1 MPPSTTRLAPVMN
14 DDSSDARNS
23 AACASSSARPSRPM
37 GMWTIRR
44 ARRSGSD
51 NSSSSSG
58 VWIGPGHKELA
69 RMPCQ
74 RVLDRDL
81 ACHREH
87 APLARGVGD
96 LRGGGAHDRDERR
109 DVDDGAPTRRE
120 HRGDAGLAAE
130 PHALEVDLHHA
141 FPRRFGRVE
150 RAAVVRG
157 KDAGVVVEDV
167 QATEGVHRGLH
178 HRGAVVG
185 PGHVR
190 ADERGLAP
198 AARIVATTSCPSAS
212 LTSLTTT
219 CAPSEANSSAAA
231 RPMPLAAPVISATFC
246 ASRPGIRPPR
256 SCSRAGRRQLRPAT
270 HRVGTRRARAAARS
284 RSYVR

>member
-1 MPPSTTRLAPVMN
+1 
-14 DDSSDARNS
+14 
-23 AACASSSARPSRPM
+23 M

-58 VWIGPGHKELA
+58 VWIGPGTQGVGSDAL
-69 RMPCQ
+69 P

-87 APLARGVGD
+87 APLARGIGD

-130 PHALEVDLHHA
+130 PHALQVDLHHA

-178 HRGAVVG
+178 HRRAVVG

-198 AARIVATTSCPSAS
+198 GRADRRDDVLSFGLAHVTDDDVRAFGGEQFRGGAAHAACRTSDQCDLLCEPAGHQTSTIV
-212 LTSLTTT
+212 
-219 CAPSEANSSAAA
+219 
-231 RPMPLAAPVISATFC
+231 
-246 ASRPGIRPPR
+246 
-256 SCSRAGRRQLRPAT
+256 
-270 HRVGTRRARAAARS
+270 
-284 RSYVR
+284 